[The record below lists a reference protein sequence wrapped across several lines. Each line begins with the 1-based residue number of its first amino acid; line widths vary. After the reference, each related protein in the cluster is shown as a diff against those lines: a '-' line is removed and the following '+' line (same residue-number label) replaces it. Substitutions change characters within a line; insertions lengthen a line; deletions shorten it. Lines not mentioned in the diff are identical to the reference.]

1 MRGFASCGSQGK
13 SRASKQDRPRHKFS
27 EGAPGPGHT
36 RAASAPESKCLV
48 PLILVLLK
56 AVVGTRKI
64 QAFKM
69 QARLDTHTVAN
80 A

>member
-1 MRGFASCGSQGK
+1 MRVFSLRGSQGE
-13 SRASKQDRPRHKFS
+13 SRVSKQDRPRHKFS
-27 EGAPGPGHT
+27 EGAPGPACT

-56 AVVGTRKI
+56 ATVGTRKI
-64 QAFKM
+64 WAFKI